1 MILVTGA
8 NGLVG
13 SFLCK
18 ELIDKGYQVR
28 AFVRKDSDC
37 SLLHSIQGKIDFAYG
52 DILDVGSIIDAMVGI
67 EQVVHTAAIISFW
80 TKKYTAMHQ
89 ANVVGTRNM
98 VDVALEKNIKRFIH
112 ISSIA
117 AIGRK
122 FSDTQIDET
131 NTWEESA
138 LNSEYAITKHQAELE
153 IYRATEE
160 GLNTIILN
168 PSIILGPGIKGSSS
182 FRLFE
187 YVEQENKY
195 YTEGQLNYV
204 DVRDLCSIIEFFTS
218 STADSGQRFI
228 VNGGFTTY
236 HAFFNRVAD
245 TLDVMPPQ
253 TKATQFMKEIAWRLE
268 AVKAFITGK
277 EPLVT
282 KSTAKSALNLF
293 EYQSDKIIKRAN
305 FSFRALDDTIHWTCA
320 AAFKK

>member
-18 ELIDKGYQVR
+18 ELIGKGYKVR

-37 SLLHSIQGKIDFAYG
+37 TLLNSIKHNIDFAYG
-52 DILDVGSIIDAMVGI
+52 DVLDVGSIIDAMADV

-80 TKKYTAMHQ
+80 PKMHAAMHQ
-89 ANVVGTRNM
+89 VNVVGTRNI
-98 VDVALEKNIKRFIH
+98 VDVALEQKVNRFIH

-122 FSDTQIDET
+122 SGDKQINET
-131 NTWEESA
+131 NTWEASA
-138 LNSEYAITKHQAELE
+138 FNSEYANTKHQAELE
-153 IYRATEE
+153 VCRATEE

-168 PSIILGPGIKGSSS
+168 PSIILGPGLKGSSS

-195 YTEGQLNYV
+195 YTEGQFNYV
-204 DVRDLCSIIEFFTS
+204 DVRDLCTVIEFFTS
-218 STADSGQRFI
+218 SIMDSGERFI
-228 VNGGFTTY
+228 VNSGSTTY
-236 HAFFNRVAD
+236 QTFFNQVALVLGV
-245 TLDVMPPQ
+245 TPPKK
-253 TKATQFMKEIAWRLE
+253 KATQFIREIAWRLE

-277 EPLVT
+277 EPLIT

-293 EYQSDKIIKRAN
+293 EYQSNKLIKRTN
-305 FSFRALDDTIHWTCA
+305 ISFRSLDETIQWTCA
-320 AAFKK
+320 AAFRK